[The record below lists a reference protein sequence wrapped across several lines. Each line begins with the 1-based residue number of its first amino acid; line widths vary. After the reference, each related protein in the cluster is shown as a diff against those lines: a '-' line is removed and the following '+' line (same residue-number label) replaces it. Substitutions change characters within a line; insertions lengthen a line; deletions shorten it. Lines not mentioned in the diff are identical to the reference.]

1 MPWWG
6 WITIGALM
14 LAAELAFV
22 DAEFYLV
29 LLGVSALLVGG
40 ADLAGIH
47 MVWWAQWLAFAGL
60 SVGSLVVFRQRVYS
74 LLRPP
79 PEEDVQ
85 EGVAGDTATAIDA
98 IAPGETGRVELRG
111 SHWTAINEGERLI
124 DAGARCTVTRSEGLT
139 VHVRANE

>member
-40 ADLAGIH
+40 LELVGIPLA
-47 MVWWAQWLAFAGL
+47 WWIQWLVFAAL
-60 SVGSLVVFRQRVYS
+60 SIGTLVFFRQRIYG
-74 LLRPP
+74 LMRPP
-79 PEEDVQ
+79 PEGAVR
-85 EGVAGDTATAIDA
+85 EGVTGETALAVDA
-98 IAPGETGRVELRG
+98 IAPGASGRVSLRG
-111 SHWTAINEGERLI
+111 SHWTAINGGERTI
-124 DAGARCTVTRSEGLT
+124 EAGARCTVIRSEGLT
-139 VHVRANE
+139 VHVRSAD